1 MSFFRSLAMR
11 RILYAI
17 FLLAA
22 AGKLIALT
30 YH

>member
-1 MSFFRSLAMR
+1 MSFFRSPAIR
-11 RILYAI
+11 RVLYAI

-30 YH
+30 HH